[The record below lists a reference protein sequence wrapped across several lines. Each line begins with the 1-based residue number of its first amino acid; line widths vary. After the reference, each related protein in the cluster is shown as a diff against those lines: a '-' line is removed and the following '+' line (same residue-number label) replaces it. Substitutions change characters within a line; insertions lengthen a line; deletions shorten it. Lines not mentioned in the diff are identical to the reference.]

1 MCRASGIALALA
13 LVAGAAA
20 DARAQAGY
28 PYSRPYRFSDEPLMS
43 INRSYLGYS
52 NFVYPGPGL
61 PAHANPPPRGGY
73 VNPAPAT
80 RPPAYPVYQVPARP
94 RRWLGWWRGYR

>member
-1 MCRASGIALALA
+1 MRTAPGIALAAA
-13 LVAGAAA
+13 LVLGAAA

-28 PYSRPYRFSDEPLMS
+28 PSSRPYRFSDEPLMS

-52 NFVYPGPGL
+52 NFVWGGPGL

-73 VNPAPAT
+73 VGAYRSAPPRTYYAPAP
-80 RPPAYPVYQVPARP
+80 RGRFF
-94 RRWLGWWRGYR
+94 GWWRGYR

>member
-1 MCRASGIALALA
+1 MRNTSGIALAAA
-13 LVAGAAA
+13 LVLGATAN
-20 DARAQAGY
+20 ARAQAGY
-28 PYSRPYRFSDEPLMS
+28 PYARPYRFSDEPLMS

-73 VNPAPAT
+73 VNPPPAT
-80 RPPAYPVYQVPARP
+80 RPPAYYVPAR
-94 RRWLGWWRGYR
+94 RSRWFGPWRGYR